1 MSDERQRFEH
11 LLPFYLNGTLNNEE
25 KTLVEQY
32 LRQNPE
38 AYQSLVFT
46 KHLQHTVQTLAS
58 DIAPE
63 AHRIQQLTNRWHE
76 AREKTAPKKSVTRI
90 QWLKGLLLGLP
101 GLGLAAA
108 LASVIFIA
116 SSMHFGLFSIDG
128 LDGQPDLELT
138 LASGVTPDHEI
149 VVALLKKYHS
159 VILSRSETDGYHKVL
174 VDLENPAKQ
183 QYPFIETLQ
192 ASGHL
197 KDFKL
202 LASR

>member
-1 MSDERQRFEH
+1 MSDERKQFEQ
-11 LLPFYLNGTLNNEE
+11 LLPFYLNGSLDNEE
-25 KTLVEQY
+25 KIFVEQY
-32 LRQNPE
+32 LRLNPQ
-38 AYQSLVFT
+38 ANQSLVFT
-46 KHLQHTVQTLAS
+46 KNLQHTVRTLSS
-58 DIAPE
+58 DKAPE
-63 AHRIQQLTNRWHE
+63 AQRIQQLKIRFHE
-76 AREKTAPKKSVTRI
+76 AREKTAPKKSVKRT

-101 GLGLAAA
+101 GLGLAVA

-138 LASGVTPDHEI
+138 LASGVTPDHEV